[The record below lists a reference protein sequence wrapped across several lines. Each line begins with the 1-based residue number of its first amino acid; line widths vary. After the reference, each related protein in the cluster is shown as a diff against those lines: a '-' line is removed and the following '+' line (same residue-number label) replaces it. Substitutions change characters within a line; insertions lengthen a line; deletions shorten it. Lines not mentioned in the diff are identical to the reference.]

1 MIRSKNKDRMY
12 LVLTVS
18 TLVFVGGGIIGL
30 VYGMN
35 ALLTALPFLLLGALL
50 ISALWLLV
58 TAIARWRE
66 RADQEYH
73 TAAARHV
80 ALQAGKEKE
89 KSGADDPGG

>member
-1 MIRSKNKDRMY
+1 MIRSKNRERPT

-18 TLVFVGGGIIGL
+18 TLVFVGGGIIAL

-35 ALLTALPFLLLGALL
+35 ALVTALPFLILGALL
-50 ISALWLLV
+50 ITALWLLV

-66 RADQEYH
+66 RTEREYH

>member
-1 MIRSKNKDRMY
+1 MIRNKNKERPY

-35 ALLTALPFLLLGALL
+35 AFLAALPFLLLGALM
-50 ISALWLLV
+50 ISGLWLLV

-66 RADQEYH
+66 RTEREYH

-80 ALQAGKEKE
+80 ALQAEKEKE